1 MPLVT
6 NLQNPLTKDKDTK
19 HTDTPNR
26 TQGGQSPPAETQSS
40 KQMGEISSGQ
50 TTTSKDPKQ
59 KNEEFL
65 KNLDSNPAVAP
76 MDPTAYAKTGKP
88 GAPLDGL

>member
-1 MPLVT
+1 MPLIT
-6 NLQNPLTKDKDTK
+6 NLQNPLTKDKDNK
-19 HTDTPNR
+19 HPSR
-26 TQGGQSPPAETQSS
+26 QGAQSPPAETQSS
-40 KQMGEISSGQ
+40 KQMGEMSSGQ
-50 TTTSKDPKQ
+50 TTSSMDPKQ